1 MKKTRTLKN
10 FISINNMLSMIIPLI
25 LVVLLVIPLLFNYM
39 IKDINQKNT
48 MLATT
53 IAQRM
58 TDFIDESFLV
68 LVQLNDL
75 LDNNTFKDEADLNA
89 YLNTILGSSNAIE
102 GFEILDTNGVVKTIA
117 PENANILGANRS
129 SQGFFTITQNNQK
142 PYVSLMFISQLTG
155 QPTITIAIP
164 NGTGV
169 LVAYLNLEKISLISL
184 NLSKAF
190 GDQVTVAIT
199 DNKGVF
205 ISNKDTQKIYQRE
218 IEENFK
224 MVHHDKKIDE
234 HIDIADYEG
243 KTMIVS
249 HADVDQANWHVFVY
263 QAYDSIFSV
272 FRPVLWLFLLSVC
285 LLVIFSRFM
294 ARLVFKDINYSISEL
309 NQQTRE
315 IAEGDYHLIV
325 SVNRFEEY
333 NILTENFNSMIES
346 IQGRDAI
353 LKKIAY
359 YDPQTKLPNTAYFSE
374 HLNQCILKNSRKTG
388 VICFDIHN
396 FKRINDTYGTS
407 FGDEILEIM
416 GERLLAMELTN
427 GFVARVNGSNF
438 VRVLTGVEDRNEII
452 SEINNFRFV
461 FNQAMII
468 NENKIYLRF
477 HVGIAIYPDD
487 TEEVERLLQY
497 AHTAAD
503 MAKQRGA
510 AVHAFFE
517 NSMRQTMLRNMTLE
531 NSLRSALKNH
541 EFYLH
546 YQPQIEVK
554 TQKIRGIEALIR
566 WEHPQLGKISPL
578 DFIQIAESTGMI
590 IPIGAWVLE
599 SACRQMVQINKE
611 MGTKIMISVN
621 VSPIQLSHERF
632 PEMVEETLKQSGL
645 APDLLEFEITES
657 LFIHSFEE
665 AVKLLNRLKKIG
677 IRISLDDF
685 GTGYSSLAYLK
696 NLPIDTLKIDQAF
709 TRDLLL
715 KKSNEYL
722 MESIIVMAHL
732 LNMDVIVEGVEE
744 IEQLNRLFT
753 YACDY
758 VQGYY
763 FSRPIEVNQL
773 KVYILAKKDGSDEI

>member
-10 FISINNMLSMIIPLI
+10 FILINSMLSIVIPLI
-25 LVVLLVIPLLFNYM
+25 LVALLVIPLLFNYM
-39 IKDINQKNT
+39 VKDINQKNT

-68 LVQLNDL
+68 LVQLNNL
-75 LDNNTFKDEADLNA
+75 LDNNTLKDDADLKA
-89 YLNTILGSSNAIE
+89 YLNTILQSSNAIE
-102 GFEILDTNGVVKTIA
+102 GFEILDTNGIVKIIA
-117 PENANILGANRS
+117 PENVNILGANRS
-129 SQGFFTITQNNQK
+129 SQGFFTITQNIRK
-142 PYVSLMFISQLTG
+142 PYISTMFISQLTG

-164 NGTGV
+164 NSDGV
-169 LVAYLNLEKISLISL
+169 LVAYLNLEEISLLSF
-184 NLSKAF
+184 NLSKTF

-199 DNKGVF
+199 DNNGIF

-224 MVHHDKKIDE
+224 ITYQDKKMNE
-234 HIDIADYEG
+234 HVNIADYDG

-249 HADVDQANWHVFVY
+249 HADVDQADWHIFVY
-263 QAYDSIFSV
+263 QAYDSIFSA
-272 FRPVLWLFLLSVC
+272 FKSVLWIILLFVFLLVM
-285 LLVIFSRFM
+285 FSRFM
-294 ARLVFKDINYSISEL
+294 ARLVFKDIYYSISEL

-315 IAEGDYHLIV
+315 IAEGDYHPILA
-325 SVNRFEEY
+325 VNRFEEY
-333 NILTENFNSMIES
+333 NILTENFNGMIES
-346 IQGRDAI
+346 IRGRDAV
-353 LKKIAY
+353 LKNLAY
-359 YDPQTKLPNTAYFSE
+359 YDPQTKLPNAAYFSE
-374 HLNQCILKNSRKTG
+374 YLNQFILESSKRTS

-396 FKRINDTYGTS
+396 FKRINDTYGPS
-407 FGDEILEIM
+407 FGDEILKIV
-416 GERLLAMELTN
+416 GARLLAMKLTN

-438 VRVLTGVEDRNEII
+438 IRVLTDIEDRNEILT
-452 SEINNFRFV
+452 EINNLRLA
-461 FNQAMII
+461 FNQAMVI

-487 TEEVERLLQY
+487 THEVEKLLQFAY
-497 AHTAAD
+497 TAAD
-503 MAKQRGA
+503 MAKQGGGS
-510 AVHAFFE
+510 VHAFFE

-531 NSLRSALKNH
+531 NSLGSALKNH

-546 YQPQIEVK
+546 YQPQIEVE
-554 TQKIRGIEALIR
+554 TQKIRGLEALIR

-578 DFIQIAESTGMI
+578 DFIHIAESTGLI
-590 IPIGAWVLE
+590 IPIGTWVLE
-599 SACRQMVQINKE
+599 SACRQMAQINKK
-611 MGTKIMISVN
+611 MDTLIMISVN
-621 VSPIQLSHERF
+621 VSPVQLSHEQF
-632 PEMVEETLKQSGL
+632 PEMVEEALRQSGL
-645 APDLLEFEITES
+645 APDLLELEITES
-657 LFIHSFEE
+657 LFIHSFED
-665 AVKLLNRLKKIG
+665 AIKILKRLKKIG

-744 IEQLNRLFT
+744 TEQFNCLLT

-763 FSRPIEVNQL
+763 FSRPIDENQL
-773 KVYILAKKDGSDEI
+773 KAYILAKRDEGDKI